1 VPCNQILR
9 ILRQG
14 SVDDMNREEHFTSW
28 ANEATPQLRRIARLL
43 AGDFHIGEDLLQ
55 DVYAKMYAH
64 WPRIQDPSAYARR
77 ALANTATSRWR
88 SRSHRHE
95 AVRDVDDH
103 LAGAEPSQPLLDLEQ
118 RADLL
123 AVLRPLPPRQRAVIV
138 LRYLDDRSD
147 EQVADLLDIS
157 VGTVK
162 SQASRALAR
171 LRQALPDPV
180 EDPSRPTPSGPRTSS
195 PSLVDWTRS

>member
-1 VPCNQILR
+1 
-9 ILRQG
+9 
-14 SVDDMNREEHFTSW
+14 MNREEHFTSW
-28 ANEATPQLRRIARLL
+28 AHEATPQLRRIARLL

-55 DVYAKMYAH
+55 DVYAKMYAR

-77 ALANTATSRWR
+77 ALANAAASRWR

-103 LAGAEPSQPLLDLEQ
+103 LAGAEPSQPLLELEQ

-171 LRQALPDPV
+171 LRQALPDRTAAEGPQP
-180 EDPSRPTPSGPRTSS
+180 DRSSLHTPASASS
-195 PSLVDWTRS
+195 VDWTRS

>member
-1 VPCNQILR
+1 
-9 ILRQG
+9 
-14 SVDDMNREEHFTSW
+14 MNREEHFTSW
-28 ANEATPQLRRIARLL
+28 AHEATPQLRRIARLL

-55 DVYAKMYAH
+55 DVYARMYAR

-77 ALANTATSRWR
+77 ALANAATSRWR
-88 SRSHRHE
+88 HRSHRHE

-103 LAGAEPSQPLLDLEQ
+103 LAGADPSQPLVDLEQ

-147 EQVADLLDIS
+147 DQVADLLDIS

-171 LRQALPDPV
+171 LRQALPGRAAGEPPQPDR
-180 EDPSRPTPSGPRTSS
+180 PSPEVPSSAA
-195 PSLVDWTRS
+195 SLVDWARS

>member
-1 VPCNQILR
+1 
-9 ILRQG
+9 
-14 SVDDMNREEHFTSW
+14 MNREEHFTSW
-28 ANEATPQLRRIARLL
+28 AHEATPQLRRIARLL

-55 DVYAKMYAH
+55 DVYARMYAR

-77 ALANTATSRWR
+77 ALANAATSRWR

-103 LAGAEPSQPLLDLEQ
+103 LAGAEPSQPLVDLEQ

-123 AVLRPLPPRQRAVIV
+123 AILRPLPPRQRAVIV

-171 LRQALPDPV
+171 LRQALPGRAAGEPPQPDR
-180 EDPSRPTPSGPRTSS
+180 PSPEVPSSAA
-195 PSLVDWTRS
+195 SLVDWTRS